1 LNGRQR
7 SVALLGLIGLV
18 GGVMV
23 ATDPPRAQA
32 AGATTGEQQ
41 WAASWTASPTDA
53 ATPLDAA
60 AIAVP
65 VAVSDQ
71 TFRMIVT
78 PHLGG
83 TVLRIHLSNRF
94 GSAPMTFGHVT
105 VGIAGS
111 GSVQQPVN
119 VTFGGQSGVTAPA
132 GQDVVSD
139 PVDLTFQAFQPLA
152 VSIFTPGLQGAPTKH
167 WNANATSYYSLP
179 LSGDLASAGSDLGF
193 PLATE
198 AWMFV
203 EGIDVEAP
211 QSTGVVVAFGDS
223 ITDGFVASTVASL
236 PVSLSAADKNGRYPD
251 DLQRRIDAAGIPLS
265 VVDAG
270 ISSNRLLT
278 DGGGQF
284 EGPSGLSRFQTDA
297 LGRPGVTG
305 VLVLEGINDLG
316 IPPATTTAD
325 QLIAGYQQLI
335 AEAHAAGVKIW
346 LGTIMPASNALF
358 DGTLPAPQSE
368 TYREQVNAW
377 IRSQQ
382 LADGV
387 VDFDAAMRDPSDP
400 NVLNPAY
407 ASVDNL
413 HPNLLGYQVMANAV
427 NLSMLGG

>member
-1 LNGRQR
+1 LNRRQR
-7 SVALLGLIGLV
+7 SAALLGLLGLV
-18 GGVMV
+18 GGLMV
-23 ATDPPRAQA
+23 AADPPRAQA
-32 AGATTGEQQ
+32 AGATMGEQ

-60 AIAVP
+60 GLAVP
-65 VAVSDQ
+65 AAVTDQ

-83 TVLRIHLSNRF
+83 GVLRIHLSNRF

-111 GSVQQPVN
+111 GSVQKPVN

-132 GQDVVSD
+132 GRDVVSD
-139 PVDLTFQAFQPLA
+139 PVDLTFQAFEPLA

-167 WNANATSYYSLP
+167 WNANATSYYSVP

-193 PLATE
+193 PFVTE
-198 AWMFV
+198 AWMFAD
-203 EGIDVEAP
+203 GIDVEAP
-211 QSTGVVVAFGDS
+211 QPTGVVVAFGDS
-223 ITDGFVASTVASL
+223 ITDGFVASTAASL
-236 PVSLSAADKNGRYPD
+236 PVSLSAADKNARYPD

-278 DGGGQF
+278 DGAGQF
-284 EGPSGLSRFQTDA
+284 PGPSGLSRFQTDA
-297 LGRPGVTG
+297 LGQPGVTG

-358 DGTLPAPQSE
+358 DGTLLAPQSE

-400 NVLNPAY
+400 NVLDPAY
-407 ASVDNL
+407 AGVDNL
-413 HPNLLGYQVMANAV
+413 HPDLLGYQVMANTV
-427 NLSMLGG
+427 DLSMLGG